1 MGVGLGSGLGFRGRV
16 ELAAHRGTEERAVP
30 RRPPQPVLH
39 LGRARHVAAGLALD
53 DKHELVVEVGRLVR
67 VRVRI
72 RVRV

>member
-1 MGVGLGSGLGFRGRV
+1 MGFRGRV
-16 ELAAHRGTEERAVP
+16 EHAAHRGTEERAVP

-39 LGRARHVAAGLALD
+39 LGGARHVAAGLALD

>member
-1 MGVGLGSGLGFRGRV
+1 MGFRGRV
-16 ELAAHRGTEERAVP
+16 ELAAHRGAEESAVP

-39 LGRARHVAAGLALD
+39 LGGARHVAAGLALD